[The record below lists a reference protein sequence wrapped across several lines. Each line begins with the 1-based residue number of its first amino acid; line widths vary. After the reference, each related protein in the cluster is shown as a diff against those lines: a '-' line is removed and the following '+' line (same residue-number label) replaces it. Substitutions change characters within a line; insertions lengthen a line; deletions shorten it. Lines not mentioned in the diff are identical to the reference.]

1 MLDIKR
7 LVLRRDRF
15 LDRNDVHS
23 DPRATGRHHLCKSGQ
38 RFIRHAFE
46 EVCRLREHIAVLRI
60 DHHQLRGSGNKD
72 VEHPALLMVRVFA
85 VIVFVVV
92 LEKT

>member
-23 DPRATGRHHLCKSGQ
+23 DPCATWRHHLRKSCQ
-38 RFIRHAFE
+38 RFIRHAFKE
-46 EVCRLREHIAVLRI
+46 ICSLREHISVLRI
-60 DHHQLRGSGNKD
+60 DHHQLRGSGNVD

-85 VIVFVVV
+85 VIVFIVV